1 VKMPLVHS
9 ALDSDFF
16 GIQCNRCE
24 LSVLLYEIG
33 AADAFARCTIV
44 VRRYG
49 IIVDLCVGST

>member
-33 AADAFARCTIV
+33 AADAFDDISV
-44 VRRYG
+44 
-49 IIVDLCVGST
+49 